1 MNWVDE
7 LEKAIKLIN
16 AEEFDNCV
24 AHVNTVLRDT
34 TPGYPRIRYYALL
47 ALCISDW
54 REAEEMRTKAEDCFS
69 NWQLLNKP
77 GDFPGVDGV
86 RDELSAILEEV
97 AEDLKSRRP
106 SDWYIHQMTWT
117 ETDVEKWQA
126 ELAEIERL
134 AHLEE
139 GREEDDDDD
148 EEAEIE
154 EEEAELS
161 PTELAAPNKA
171 TDEESDTRMR
181 ARNKTADAVN
191 ATQPDT

>member
-1 MNWVDE
+1 MNW
-7 LEKAIKLIN
+7 KAIELIN
-16 AEEFDNCV
+16 AEGFDNCV

-54 REAEEMRTKAEDCFS
+54 REAEEMRTRAEDCFS
-69 NWQLLNKP
+69 DWQLFNRS

-86 RDELSAILEEV
+86 RDELSDILEEV
-97 AEDLKSRRP
+97 AENLKSRRP

-117 ETDVEKWQA
+117 ETDA

>member
-1 MNWVDE
+1 MNWVNE
-7 LEKAIKLIN
+7 LEKAIELIN

-54 REAEEMRTKAEDCFS
+54 REAEIRRLS
-69 NWQLLNKP
+69 
-77 GDFPGVDGV
+77 GVDGV
-86 RDELSAILEEV
+86 RDELSDILEEV

-106 SDWYIHQMTWT
+106 SDWYIYQMTWT
-117 ETDVEKWQA
+117 ETDAEECEA

-139 GREEDDDDD
+139 GREEDDDDDD

-171 TDEESDTRMR
+171 TDEESDIRMR

>member
-1 MNWVDE
+1 MNWVNE
-7 LEKAIKLIN
+7 LEKAIELIN

-54 REAEEMRTKAEDCFS
+54 REAEEMRTTAEDCFS
-69 NWQLLNKP
+69 DWQLFNRS

-86 RDELSAILEEV
+86 RDELSDILEEV
-97 AEDLKSRRP
+97 AENLKSRRP

-117 ETDVEKWQA
+117 ETDVEEYQA
-126 ELAEIERL
+126 ELAELERL
-134 AHLEE
+134 ARLEE
-139 GREEDDDDD
+139 GQEDDDDD

-161 PTELAAPNKA
+161 PTELAALNKA

-181 ARNKTADAVN
+181 ARNKTADVVD

>member
-1 MNWVDE
+1 
-7 LEKAIKLIN
+7 
-16 AEEFDNCV
+16 
-24 AHVNTVLRDT
+24 
-34 TPGYPRIRYYALL
+34 
-47 ALCISDW
+47 
-54 REAEEMRTKAEDCFS
+54 MRTRAEDCFS
-69 NWQLLNKP
+69 NWQLFNKS

-86 RDELSAILEEV
+86 RDELSDILEEV

-117 ETDVEKWQA
+117 ETDVEEWQA

>member
-1 MNWVDE
+1 MNWVNE
-7 LEKAIKLIN
+7 LEKAIELIN

-34 TPGYPRIRYYALL
+34 TPGYPRMGYYALL

-54 REAEEMRTKAEDCFS
+54 RETEIRRLS
-69 NWQLLNKP
+69 
-77 GDFPGVDGV
+77 GVDGV

-117 ETDVEKWQA
+117 ETDVEEWQA

-154 EEEAELS
+154 EEEEAELS

-171 TDEESDTRMR
+171 TDEGSDTRMR
-181 ARNKTADAVN
+181 ARNKTADAVD